1 MRPWWQRS
9 PAAVIFLSSIL
20 ALRWSLA
27 MKSRLALVTLLAAVF
42 VSSTAWSYYL
52 RLVSTG
58 ESMSEAADKFL
69 ATLDETQRKAATFE
83 YDDQRRVAWHF
94 IPLEGDKEREGLKV
108 NQMNEGQRKAALA
121 LLETALSEVG
131 YDKATKIMAMEN
143 LLLELQ
149 KGKSGPIRDAQRYYF
164 CVFGK
169 PDAKGKWGLSVE
181 GHHLSL
187 NFVVEDGEVTSNTPA
202 AFAANPATVMTDYP
216 GTHGFKKGTRLLA
229 KEETLAFD
237 LLASLTPEQKKTA
250 IIAADDPG
258 EVRSP
263 GTPQPPTD
271 AAVGIGAGD
280 LTSEQQKILISLLDA
295 YLDNFPADVARERK
309 IAIDRAG
316 TDKVHFAWAG
326 AEKPGIGHYYR
337 IQGPTFLIEFVNDQA
352 DAAGNPANHIHSVW
366 RDMQGDFAVPIG
378 K

>member
-1 MRPWWQRS
+1 
-9 PAAVIFLSSIL
+9 
-20 ALRWSLA
+20 
-27 MKSRLALVTLLAAVF
+27 MKSRLALAALLAAVF

-58 ESMSEAADKFL
+58 ESMTEEAEKFL
-69 ATLDETQRKAATFE
+69 ATLDQTQRTAATFD
-83 YDDQRRVAWHF
+83 YDDPRRVAWHF
-94 IPLEGDKEREGLKV
+94 IPLPLGDKTEEREGLKIR
-108 NQMNEGQRKAALA
+108 QMDETQRKAALA
-121 LLETALSEVG
+121 LLKSALSEVG

-143 LLLELQ
+143 LLAELQ
-149 KGKSGPIRDAQRYYF
+149 KGKSGPIRDAERYYF

-169 PDAKGKWGLSVE
+169 PAADGKWALSVE

-187 NFVVEDGEVTSNTPA
+187 NFVVEDGKVTSNTPA
-202 AFAANPATVMTDYP
+202 TFAANPATVMADYP

-229 KEETLAFD
+229 KEETLAFE

-250 IIAADDPG
+250 IIASEDPG

-271 AAVGIGAGD
+271 APAGVAAAQ

-295 YLDNFPADVARERK
+295 YLDNFPADVAKERK
-309 IAIDRAG
+309 AAIDKAG
-316 TDKVHFAWAG
+316 AEKVHFAWAG

-352 DAAGNPANHIHSVW
+352 DSAGNPANHIHSMW
-366 RDMQGDFAVPIG
+366 RDVRGDFAVPIA